1 MIRILKHQTHLPS
14 QPSHASP
21 ARVLLVDQDPTT
33 TWPQQTVQMLGK
45 SSLPGTV
52 LPHDGNKFSGFEFDA
67 DSRQG
72 FSPARRILER
82 NILNQYQVLNFP
94 PNFSAAASTTLGVW
108 PETSPSRF
116 SIAHSSLTLGT
127 PTPNPVTWSNCP
139 SKTS

>member
-52 LPHDGNKFSGFEFDA
+52 LPHDGNKFSGLEFDA

-72 FSPARRILER
+72 FSPARRILES

-94 PNFSAAASTTLGVW
+94 PNFSAAASTTLGGW
-108 PETSPSRF
+108 PDPSPSVFTNPHNR
-116 SIAHSSLTLGT
+116 ITLG
-127 PTPNPVTWSNCP
+127 PPPSHPPNRSRRPP
-139 SKTS
+139 